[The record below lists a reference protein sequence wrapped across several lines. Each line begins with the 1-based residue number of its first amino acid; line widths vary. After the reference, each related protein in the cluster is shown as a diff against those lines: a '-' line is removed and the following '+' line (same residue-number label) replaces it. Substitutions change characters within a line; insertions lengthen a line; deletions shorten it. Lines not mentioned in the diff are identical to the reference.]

1 MKYHWTI
8 VYPQREGVYTAFG
21 ITGYQSPTLSIGRN
35 SMLNEPAGALFT
47 LTVTSYTSGRDETYP
62 VLAIVSGFTLTVVI
76 YNQCQTETEPCSNPG
91 ARPAPAGTT

>member
-35 SMLNEPAGALFT
+35 SMLNEPAGVLFT

-91 ARPAPAGTT
+91 ARLAPAGTT